1 MGEVR
6 GVSDVICQSREGARY
21 KIENNVRA
29 AIKAICLGEF
39 FPWQIPST
47 LTGFFL
53 FSPPWLLSRT

>member
-29 AIKAICLGEF
+29 AIKAIRLGKF
-39 FPWQIPST
+39 FP
-47 LTGFFL
+47 
-53 FSPPWLLSRT
+53 